1 MSEVLPMQMVCEMAK
16 NLPCSPWLLPKIVKL
31 LDNSSANAKDLENMI
46 IKDSGLAA
54 AILRMANSSYFAG
67 AMQCE
72 SLSDAI
78 LRLGFKELYRV
89 TASSIAGR
97 WLSNE
102 VTGGYGWEPGD
113 LSKHSLC
120 VAVAS
125 ELLAKDSLKIKP
137 ELAYTA
143 GLLHDV
149 GKLALAYACTEQF
162 ETIRQ
167 YQLQANCSWRESEH
181 SLLGYDH
188 CDIGGA
194 LLQAWACPINLV
206 QVACYYSR
214 PKLAGPDSLDLVV
227 HIHAAKH
234 LAIQIGLGVGE
245 EGFKTELDEEML
257 VQHGYTEELFM
268 NKLPTILIE
277 TEKVIAGI
285 DAPKE
290 PEEF

>member
-1 MSEVLPMQMVCEMAK
+1 MNEVLPMQMVCEMAR
-16 NLPCSPWLLPKIVKL
+16 NLPCSPWLLPKLVKL
-31 LDNSSANAKDLENMI
+31 LDSSTSNARDVEDLILKDP
-46 IKDSGLAA
+46 GLAA
-54 AILRMANSSYFAG
+54 ATLKMANSAYFAG

-72 SLSDAI
+72 SLNDAI
-78 LRLGFKELYRV
+78 LRLGFAGLYRMA
-89 TASSIAGR
+89 TGSIATR
-97 WLSNE
+97 WLSNA

-125 ELLAKDSLKIKP
+125 EILAKESKKIKP

-149 GKLALAYACTEQF
+149 GKLALAYACSDQF

-167 YQLQANCSWRESEH
+167 YQEQTGCSWRESEH
-181 SLLGYDH
+181 TLLGYDH

-194 LLQAWACPINLV
+194 LLQSWACPANLV

-214 PKLAGPDSLDLVV
+214 PALAGPESIDLVV

-234 LAIQIGLGVGE
+234 LAIQLGLGVGE
-245 EGFKTELDEEML
+245 EGFKTELDEKIL
-257 VQHGYTEELFM
+257 LAHGYTEEMFM
-268 NKLPTILIE
+268 NKLPAILVE
-277 TEKVIAGI
+277 TEKVIAGMSI
-285 DAPKE
+285 
-290 PEEF
+290 PE